1 MFKQESFSILRKE
14 AEAKLATVHPQKAEI
29 EHDLQTWLI
38 TKHADEVIRELQVR
52 QIELEL
58 QNEQLRQTQILLEE
72 SRDRYFDL
80 YEFAP
85 NGYFT
90 LTIEGVICNCN
101 FIGAELFGIKDRATL
116 LNRRFAWFITS
127 DDLERWNLYFLR
139 LKQSEKQGEEKQTQS
154 IELNI
159 KQVDETIFSAR
170 LDARFDTQQLLR
182 VAVSKITPEGTF
194 YDEHEQTTLLRL
206 N

>member
-14 AEAKLATVHPQKAEI
+14 AEAKLSNPKTKADSV

-38 TKHADEVIRELQVR
+38 KKHSNEVIHELQVR

-90 LTIEGVICNCN
+90 LSTDGVICGCN
-101 FIGAELFGIKDRATL
+101 FIGTELLGIKDRATL
-116 LNRRFAWFITS
+116 VNRRFAGFIAP

-139 LKQSEKQGEEKQTQS
+139 LKQGEKKGKEQQTQS

-159 KQVDETIFSAR
+159 KQVDETLFLAR
-170 LDARFDTQQLLR
+170 LDARFDTQKLLR
-182 VAVSKITPEGTF
+182 IAVLKMTKEGEF
-194 YDEHEQTTLLRL
+194 S
-206 N
+206 

>member
-1 MFKQESFSILRKE
+1 MFKQESFLTLRKE
-14 AEAKLATVHPQKAEI
+14 AEAKLATSHLEKSDI
-29 EHDLQTWLI
+29 ERDLQTWLI
-38 TKHADEVIRELQVR
+38 TKHADDVIRELQIR

-85 NGYFT
+85 NAYFT
-90 LTIEGVICNCN
+90 LTTEGVICSCN
-101 FIGAELFGIKDRATL
+101 FIGMELLGIKDRVKL
-116 LNRRFAWFITS
+116 LNRRFAWFIAS
-127 DDLERWNLYFLR
+127 DDVERWNLYFLR
-139 LKQSEKQGEEKQTQS
+139 LKQSEENQAQS

-159 KQVDETIFSAR
+159 KQDDETIFPAR
-170 LDARFDTQQLLR
+170 FDARFDTQQLLR

-194 YDEHEQTTLLRL
+194 L
-206 N
+206 

>member
-1 MFKQESFSILRKE
+1 VFKQESFLILRKE
-14 AEAKLATVHPQKAEI
+14 AEAKLANLKAQADGV

-38 TKHADEVIRELQVR
+38 KKHSDEVMHELQIR

-90 LTIEGVICNCN
+90 LSTDGVICGCN
-101 FIGAELFGIKDRATL
+101 FIGAELLGIKDRATL
-116 LNRRFAWFITS
+116 VNRRFAGFILP
-127 DDLERWNLYFLR
+127 DDVESWNFYFLR
-139 LKQSEKQGEEKQTQS
+139 IKQSEKKETQS

-159 KQVDETIFSAR
+159 KCVDEIILKVRF
-170 LDARFDTQQLLR
+170 DARFDTRQLVR
-182 VAVSKITPEGTF
+182 VAVSKMTPEGAF
-194 YDEHEQTTLLRL
+194 L
-206 N
+206 

>member
-1 MFKQESFSILRKE
+1 MFKQERFLILRKE
-14 AEAKLATVHPQKAEI
+14 AEAKLAELRYQKAEI

-38 TKHADEVIRELQVR
+38 AKHSDEVIRELQIR

-85 NGYFT
+85 NAYFT
-90 LTIEGVICNCN
+90 LTTEGVICSCN
-101 FIGAELFGIKDRATL
+101 FIGAELLGIKDRATL
-116 LNRRFAWFITS
+116 LNRRFAWFIKP
-127 DDLERWNLYFLR
+127 DDLERWNLYFLH
-139 LKQSEKQGEEKQTQS
+139 LKKSEEKQTQT

-159 KQVDETIFSAR
+159 KQADETLCPVR

-182 VAVSKITPEGTF
+182 IAVSKMRPEGEF
-194 YDEHEQTTLLRL
+194 L
-206 N
+206 